1 MKKRFYK
8 FLIALTHGFGA
19 GAFLFFAWWLA
30 SGYFLFFPFRL
41 AESVRFYR
49 AVFPDRGWPFAVQC
63 AWKQYHSFTQ
73 VFLDRILL
81 PDDLI
86 GHTHEGWE
94 HIENAV
100 NRGTGGILLMSHV
113 GNWELASRVLAL
125 RGKGNPKMKL
135 LLYMGR
141 KHKEQI
147 EETQKEDLLKSGIRI
162 IATGQEGGSP
172 ADLVEGI
179 RFLKAGGLVSLT
191 GDHLWD
197 AGQRTVEVTFFGR
210 EAVLPETP
218 FLFALLS
225 GAPLLIFFTFRTGER
240 AFHVKALPPLYIRA
254 EGRKDRDKVIR
265 SAAQFYAKALE
276 ETVRQHP
283 FEWFHFER
291 FIR

>member
-49 AVFPDRGWPFAVQC
+49 AVFPGLGVALCGPARLEHITVSP
-63 AWKQYHSFTQ
+63 

-100 NRGTGGILLMSHV
+100 NRGTGGILLTSHV
-113 GNWELASRVLAL
+113 GNWELASRVPGVAG
-125 RGKGNPKMKL
+125 GKGNPKMKL
-135 LLYMGR
+135 LFTWGESTRNRSRKPRRKICLKAEYGSSLQGR
-141 KHKEQI
+141 
-147 EETQKEDLLKSGIRI
+147 
-162 IATGQEGGSP
+162 GGFP

-240 AFHVKALPPLYIRA
+240 AFHVKALPPLISVRRAGKTGIR
-254 EGRKDRDKVIR
+254 
-265 SAAQFYAKALE
+265 
-276 ETVRQHP
+276 
-283 FEWFHFER
+283 
-291 FIR
+291 